1 MEPKPLK
8 ISDNIKDKREKFRVE
23 IKKER
28 DNGIF
33 NSKRI
38 KFSPNPQNSLLEETK
53 ESPSINSEP
62 LPTKVVLKTLYQPF
76 Y

>member
-1 MEPKPLK
+1 MEPKPVK

-28 DNGIF
+28 DSGIF

-53 ESPSINSEP
+53 GSPSINSEP
-62 LPTKVVLKTLYQPF
+62 LPTKVLFLKRFHPF